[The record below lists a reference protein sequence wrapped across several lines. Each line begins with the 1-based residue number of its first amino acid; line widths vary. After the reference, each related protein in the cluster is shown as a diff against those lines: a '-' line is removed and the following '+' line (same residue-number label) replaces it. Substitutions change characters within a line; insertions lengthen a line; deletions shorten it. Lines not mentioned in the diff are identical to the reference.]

1 MINQDAKIVFSI
13 KGFNETGKLDDREF
27 SIEVDIDCELKHK
40 EGMPDAEHGNMH
52 DLIVSYVKD
61 FIMEPGPGPY
71 QRRSLDVH
79 DRDSKEAEKISQPD
93 VLRVEV
99 TEQ

>member
-13 KGFNETGKLDDREF
+13 KGFNETGIPENREL

-40 EGMPDAEHGNMH
+40 EGMSDSEHGNMH
-52 DLIVSYVKD
+52 EQIVSGVKE
-61 FIMEPGPGPY
+61 FIHKPELY

-79 DRDSKEAEKISQPD
+79 DRTHKEAEKISQPD

-99 TEQ
+99 SE